1 VQAIDSVKGD
11 DQSDTNIP
19 EIQSLLSDYVHLFD
33 KPVGLPPSRSADHKI
48 PLVPGAQPVKAR
60 PYRYTPQQKDEIEAQ
75 VREMLRAGIIQISS
89 SPFASLVL
97 LVRKKDGTWRFCVDY
112 RQLNALTIKHK
123 HPVPIVEELIDELA
137 GVCWFTK
144 LDLAS
149 GYHQILLAEGEQHKT
164 AFQTHH
170 GLYEFLVM
178 PFGLTNAPAS
188 FQSLMNQIFAPLLR
202 QCVLVFVDD
211 ILIYSPSLSCH
222 VQHLKAIF
230 DILHQNRLFLKRSK
244 CSFAL
249 QELEYLGHI
258 IGRDGVATDK
268 TKVHAVTAWP
278 QPTTV
283 KELRGFLSLTGYY
296 RRFIKHYGIL
306 ARPLTQL
313 LCKGA
318 AFCWGPDQQQA
329 FALLKEAM
337 STAPVLAIPDFSQP
351 FVLETDASNTCIGAV
366 LMQGGHPVAFLSK

>member
-1 VQAIDSVKGD
+1 
-11 DQSDTNIP
+11 
-19 EIQSLLSDYVHLFD
+19 
-33 KPVGLPPSRSADHKI
+33 
-48 PLVPGAQPVKAR
+48 
-60 PYRYTPQQKDEIEAQ
+60 
-75 VREMLRAGIIQISS
+75 
-89 SPFASLVL
+89 VL

-123 HPVPIVEELIDELA
+123 HPVPIVEELIDKLA
-137 GVCWFTK
+137 GACWFTK

-149 GYHQILLAEGEQHKT
+149 GFHQILLPDGEQHKT

-222 VQHLKAIF
+222 VKHLKAVF

-258 IGRDGVATDK
+258 IGREGVATDK
-268 TKVHAVTAWP
+268 TKVQAVTAWP

-283 KELRGFLSLTGYY
+283 KELRGFLGLTGYY
-296 RRFIKHYGIL
+296 CRFIKHYGIL

-313 LCKGA
+313 LCKGV
-318 AFCWGPDQQQA
+318 AFSWGPDQQHA
-329 FALLKEAM
+329 FTLLKEAM
-337 STAPVLAIPDFSQP
+337 STAPVLAIPDFAQP
-351 FVLETDASNTCIGAV
+351 FVLETDASNIGIGAV
-366 LMQGGHPVAFLSK
+366 LMQGGHPVAFLRKSLCRRSQTLSTYEKECMAIILAMDKWRAYLQHREFLILTDHQSLLHLSDQRLLTGIQHKAFVKLLGL